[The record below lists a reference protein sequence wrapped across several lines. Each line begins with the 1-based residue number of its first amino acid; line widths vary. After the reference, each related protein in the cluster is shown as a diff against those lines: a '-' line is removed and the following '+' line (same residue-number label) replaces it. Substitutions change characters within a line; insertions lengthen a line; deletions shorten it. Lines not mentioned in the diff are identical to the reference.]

1 MKIYMNLKSES
12 GIGPL
17 AGLLLLGGV
26 TFVVTGL
33 ILGGTIL
40 GMALVNRPTAPAMD
54 RVIEGKAT
62 DEDYKRLQNAGKR
75 LELSGKIGGA
85 GASLVGQGGPVPNAV
100 NPGNAAIPRVPK
112 LIDKAVEDLPKIKQK
127 MQDLP
132 KKIRDDKASRIGQL
146 GEALGEGVT
155 SPRGVPTGVQVQSG
169 RTAAGDIG
177 RSQQQTIEKIR
188 QERQDL
194 VDSQNRRQDLI
205 NQSNNRPGKVGRDC
219 SKSWDRARQDW
230 DRVIRNKA
238 RPRPGVSGS
247 SHTLRPSRRSS
258 SDHAHDAAGRD
269 I

>member
-33 ILGGTIL
+33 IVGGTIL
-40 GMALVNRPTAPAMD
+40 GMALVNRPTGPAMD

-62 DEDYKRLQNAGKR
+62 DEDYKRLQNAGKS

-85 GASLVGQGGPVPNAV
+85 GASLAGQGGPVPNVV
-100 NPGNAAIPRVPK
+100 NPGNVIIPRVPK

-132 KKIRDDKASRIGQL
+132 KKIRGEKASRTGQL

-155 SPRGVPTGVQVQSG
+155 SPRGVPAGVQVQSG

-205 NQSNNRPGKVGRDC
+205 NQSNNRRGKV

-238 RPRPGVSGS
+238 RPRPGVCGS
-247 SHTLRPSRRSS
+247 SGTSKPPWGTS